1 MLTMKLP
8 ELEKT
13 DQYQGL
19 YVFDFG
25 EHTGVGFTAQ
35 EVAELLESERF
46 QHGKVYKIHQ
56 AYPDGK
62 LELKGVSNQTF
73 QLEAGMFFY
82 AQDEES
88 AQANYKALIGLAVA
102 NCPPCRAKVHLAKCA
117 HDSYVV
123 AMIYP
128 AENDDDVS
136 AWFLAGQYQTAGL
149 AEGGI
154 DAVQAYYERDAE
166 ILERHQLFG
175 DSSHENRTG
184 DALLLNLKQAVQR

>member
-1 MLTMKLP
+1 MKLP
-8 ELEKT
+8 KLEKT

-25 EHTGVGFTAQ
+25 EHTAAGFTAQ

-56 AYPDGK
+56 AYPDGTM
-62 LELKGVSNQTF
+62 ELKGVPNQTF

-82 AQDEES
+82 AQDEKT
-88 AQANYKALIGLAVA
+88 AQGNYKTLISLAVA
-102 NCPPCRAKVHLAKCA
+102 SCPPCRAKLHLAQCA
-117 HDSYVV
+117 HGSFVV

-128 AENDDDVS
+128 AEYGDEVS
-136 AWFLAGQYQTAGL
+136 AWLLAGQYQTAGL
-149 AEGGI
+149 VEGGI
-154 DAVQAYYERDAE
+154 DVVQAYYDQAPE

-175 DSSHENRTG
+175 ESGHESRTG
-184 DALLLNLKQAVQR
+184 DELLLNLKQAVQR